1 MNHGD
6 GYQDHEE
13 KDTMTKPKRWTHGLP
28 FGETELEGVS
38 RGMSSEAYDY
48 TYPGHDEIPLSH
60 QRGARKERRQRIKRR
75 LEREGGF
82 P

>member
-1 MNHGD
+1 MLVKERENHG
-6 GYQDHEE
+6 EE
-13 KDTMTKPKRWTHGLP
+13 NNITKTKKWTHGLP
-28 FGETELEGVS
+28 FGEGELEGVS

-75 LEREGGF
+75 LGREGGL